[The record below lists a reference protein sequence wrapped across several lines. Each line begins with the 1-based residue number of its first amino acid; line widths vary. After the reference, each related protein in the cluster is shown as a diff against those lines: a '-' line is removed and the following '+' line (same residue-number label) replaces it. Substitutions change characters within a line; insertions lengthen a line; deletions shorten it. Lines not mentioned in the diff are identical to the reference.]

1 MLPRTIMV
9 QAHRF
14 GDSKIDI
21 KISEIV
27 VTTFIFGWT
36 DTNPKLFFFG
46 LLSEKN
52 LIQEVKIV
60 RGSLDFTITIKFSTS
75 SLVVV

>member
-1 MLPRTIMV
+1 MLDRTIMV

-36 DTNPKLFFFG
+36 DTNPKLSFLG

-52 LIQEVKIV
+52 
-60 RGSLDFTITIKFSTS
+60 
-75 SLVVV
+75 